1 MDLKTFKERI
11 QKEVQDMIE
20 TVYIILENRSLL
32 EKEML
37 KIPQVEIKRNK
48 ERVIG
53 KKGKGHSLLLIHIF
67 TVSLLYFVTRLQVWG
82 MKT

>member
-11 QKEVQDMIE
+11 QKEVQGMIE
-20 TVYIILENRSLL
+20 IVYIILENRSLL

-53 KKGKGHSLLLIHIF
+53 KKGRGIPCYPF
-67 TVSLLYFVTRLQVWG
+67 TFSQCLCYIL
-82 MKT
+82 

>member
-53 KKGKGHSLLLIHIF
+53 KKGQGHSLLLIHIF
-67 TVSLLYFVTRLQVWG
+67 PVSLLYFVTKSQV
-82 MKT
+82 